1 MKLLYDAAPNDKHFN
16 PAEPL
21 VETKIVSCVINL
33 CHVVTLVKPIL

>member
-21 VETKIVSCVINL
+21 VEAKIVLCVKL
-33 CHVVTLVKPIL
+33 CHVVMLVKPIL